1 MTEMAAAL
9 SDITPAAAT
18 APAEDEPP
26 PVAATAVPA
35 PVRPAADSSVPAE
48 EATAEAAAAVTA
60 VESVSEAPR
69 EVAVGPLGPLLS
81 WAGEDA
87 IKVLPIDFGT
97 GNSGD
102 DVPTAVLVI
111 ENRSGV
117 QARYT
122 ASVEKYMAG
131 TAGPRSPGSG
141 QLIPQRCVIPCALS
155 GFCLI

>member
-26 PVAATAVPA
+26 PAAAATAVP
-35 PVRPAADSSVPAE
+35 PAADASVPAE

-69 EVAVGPLGPLLS
+69 AVAAGPLGPLLS

-97 GNSGD
+97 GNSGG

-117 QARYT
+117 QARFT

-131 TAGPRSPGSG
+131 NAGPRSPGSG
-141 QLIPQRCVIPCALS
+141 QLIPQRCVVPCALS
-155 GFCLI
+155 GFCLM